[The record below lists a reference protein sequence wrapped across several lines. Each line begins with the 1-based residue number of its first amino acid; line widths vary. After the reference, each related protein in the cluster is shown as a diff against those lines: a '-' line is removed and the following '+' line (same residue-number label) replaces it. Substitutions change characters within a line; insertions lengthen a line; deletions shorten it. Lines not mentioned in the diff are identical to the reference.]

1 MTIIA
6 PSLLAADFAQLGE
19 EIAAT
24 EAAGADWLHLDIM
37 DGHFVPNI
45 TFGPMQVKDLK
56 KVSRLPFD
64 VHLMIERP
72 DDYIDAF
79 VKAGADIITV
89 HAEASRH
96 LHRSV
101 QKIKE
106 YGVKAG
112 VSLNPAS
119 PLSMLED
126 ILPAVDLVLLMS
138 VNPGFGGQEFI
149 PAVMAKVE
157 RLAPRLKPDQ
167 YLQVDGGVN
176 AGNAPALIAAGA
188 NCLVV
193 GTSFFKAEDRAG
205 LVRQLKSS

>member
-6 PSLLAADFAQLGE
+6 PSLLAADFARLGE

-45 TFGPMQVKDLK
+45 TFGPNQVKDLR

-64 VHLMIERP
+64 VHLMIEHP

-79 VKAGADIITV
+79 VRAGAHIITV
-89 HAEASRH
+89 HAEVSRH

-101 QKIKE
+101 QSIKSH
-106 YGVKAG
+106 GLKAG

-119 PLSMLED
+119 PLSMIEE
-126 ILPAVDLVLLMS
+126 ILPEVDLVLLMS

-149 PAVMAKVE
+149 PAVLEKVR
-157 RLAPRLKPDQ
+157 RLAPQLAPGQ
-167 YLQVDGGVN
+167 YLQVDGGIN
-176 AGNAPALIAAGA
+176 AANGPELTAAGA

-193 GTSFFKAEDRAG
+193 GTSFYKAQDRAG
-205 LVRQLKSS
+205 LVRQLKRI